1 MSFNWPSLLFGTAGV
16 PRSSPKKSTIEG
28 LKHLK
33 SLGLDCME
41 LEFVQGVRMKP
52 ELARKVKK
60 IKEELDLELTVHA
73 PYFINLSSFE
83 EEKIKKSI
91 MRIVDSARIGFL
103 AGARSVTF
111 HAAFY
116 QNIPEERVFDNV
128 KRSLETILKILDQE
142 GIDIDIRPETTGKP
156 TQFGTLEE
164 ILKLSREF
172 YGRVYPCIDFA
183 HLHARSNGRE
193 NSYEEFVKTLE
204 QVESVLGKNALENMH
219 IHISGIAYGKKGE
232 KYHLNLD
239 ESDLKYRELLKAF
252 VDKDLKGCV
261 ISESPNLEDDARL
274 LKNTYFNLR
283 GK

>member
-1 MSFNWPSLLFGTAGV
+1 MGFNWPGLLFGTAGV

-33 SLGLDCME
+33 NLGLDCME

-60 IKEELDLELTVHA
+60 IKEDLGLELTVHA

-91 MRIVDSARIGFL
+91 ERIVDSARIGFL

-116 QNIPEERVFDNV
+116 QDIPKEKVYDNV
-128 KRSLETILKILDQE
+128 KRALETILEMLDRE
-142 GIDIDIRPETTGKP
+142 GIEIDIRPETTGKP

-164 ILKLSREF
+164 ILKLSEEF
-172 YGRVYPCIDFA
+172 PGRVYPCIDFA

-193 NSYEEFVKTLE
+193 NSYEEFVRTLE
-204 QVESVLGKNALENMH
+204 QVENILGEDALNNMH
-219 IHISGIAYGKKGE
+219 IHVSGIAYGEKGE
-232 KYHLNLD
+232 KYHLNLN
-239 ESDLKYRELLKAF
+239 ESDMKYHELIKAF
-252 VDKDLKGCV
+252 VDKNIKGCV
-261 ISESPNLEDDARL
+261 ISESPNLEEDARL
-274 LKNTYFNLR
+274 LKDIYSKL
-283 GK
+283 KEK